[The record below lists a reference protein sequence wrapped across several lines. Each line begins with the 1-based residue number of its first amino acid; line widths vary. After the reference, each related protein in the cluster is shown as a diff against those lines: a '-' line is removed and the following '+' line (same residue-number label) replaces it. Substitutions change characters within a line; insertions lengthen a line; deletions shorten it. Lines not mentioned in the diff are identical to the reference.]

1 MVNMSNNVTLPQ
13 KSGLP
18 FLSEG
23 FSFWKRQQHDW
34 KITVARTSMDRLA
47 YQIVYPYLS
56 IYIVALGASATQLG
70 LINAIGMIIAGLF
83 GPYTGWFIDRI
94 GPKKVYLVGITLMA
108 ISYLTYGLAHNWGLT
123 VVAMIAYWMGT
134 STSIHSCA
142 TICGNCLVNRDRA
155 TGMMVCETFAAGLL
169 GMAGPI
175 IGAFMVNKFGGVN
188 TGGIRPLFFAGLI
201 ITVGTF
207 SLVFTQLSSQK
218 WTLPNK
224 GGESLFKGIFQ
235 VFKSGKNLKRWLF
248 ISAISQLP
256 ISMVFPFSQVFA
268 SQIKGASAWILGAM
282 VTGAALTSIVF
293 AIPLGRLA
301 DKVGRRKVLFM
312 TIPLFLL
319 SNVMLI
325 LAPSPVFL
333 VLAGILQGFYYI
345 GSPITAAIERELV
358 SSEYMGRWV
367 GITRFFKM
375 TIGAILALT
384 AGIIWDKIGP
394 QYIFITF
401 IAIELLVRFPLLI
414 SMPETLNRQIK
425 KELPL

>member
-1 MVNMSNNVTLPQ
+1 
-13 KSGLP
+13 
-18 FLSEG
+18 
-23 FSFWKRQQHDW
+23 
-34 KITVARTSMDRLA
+34 
-47 YQIVYPYLS
+47 
-56 IYIVALGASATQLG
+56 
-70 LINAIGMIIAGLF
+70 
-83 GPYTGWFIDRI
+83 
-94 GPKKVYLVGITLMA
+94 
-108 ISYLTYGLAHNWGLT
+108 
-123 VVAMIAYWMGT
+123 
-134 STSIHSCA
+134 
-142 TICGNCLVNRDRA
+142 
-155 TGMMVCETFAAGLL
+155 
-169 GMAGPI
+169 
-175 IGAFMVNKFGGVN
+175 MVNKFGGVN

-224 GGESLFKGIFQ
+224 GGESLFKGISQ

-268 SQIKGASAWILGAM
+268 SQIKVASAWILGAM

-301 DKVGRRKVLFM
+301 DKVGRRKVLFL

-358 SSEYMGRWV
+358 PSEYMGRWV

-401 IAIELLVRFPLLI
+401 IGIELLVRLPLLI